1 MIKVLI
7 APLLALVISH
17 YIKIYLR
24 LRKNKNLRNHHLH
37 KGGGM
42 PSGHAATVSAL
53 TLSLYLYQGFDT
65 LFIVTL
71 IFSLTVIRDTFL
83 RRKEVRH
90 KLSEI
95 LVGII
100 LGMAISFLIYLI

>member
-1 MIKVLI
+1 MIKILISPLI
-7 APLLALVISH
+7 ALLISH
-17 YIKIYLR
+17 SIKVFLR
-24 LRKNKNLRNHHLH
+24 LRKNKKLSKYHLN
-37 KGGGM
+37 KAGGM

-53 TLSLYLYQGFDT
+53 TLSLYLYQGFNP

-71 IFSLTVIRDTFL
+71 IFSLTVLRDTFL

-100 LGMAISFLIYLI
+100 LGILISFLIYLI